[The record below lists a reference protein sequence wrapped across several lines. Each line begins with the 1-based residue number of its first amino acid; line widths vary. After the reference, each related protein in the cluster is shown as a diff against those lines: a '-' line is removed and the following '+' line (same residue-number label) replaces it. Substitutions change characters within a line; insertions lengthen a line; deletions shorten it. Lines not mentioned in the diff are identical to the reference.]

1 MNSINKLLIFIF
13 LSFIS
18 LSSFALGQ
26 LGHQVVC
33 DLAYNEL
40 PQTQQQQINQLLTA
54 MPKAHRIKLNRYMNQ
69 DDNAAITFAKSC
81 VWADAIKKQAD
92 YKKFEKWHFM
102 NVPRTAKAIT
112 TNACN
117 KDCIGQAV
125 NIHQQEV
132 STAQEPWQKLQA
144 LMFLGHWLG
153 DIHQPLH
160 VSYANDWGGNKIK
173 ITKRS
178 NVRCETLHWYWDD
191 CVLSRQNKNYGE
203 WLSQLQPMTA
213 AQSVKTFS
221 TQSPWK
227 WADESYQIV
236 TSSAFKYCDKRNGAC
251 RSPRGN
257 KVTLPRDY
265 QTTFAPIINQRM
277 VLAGKRLAQLLGLT
291 L

>member
-1 MNSINKLLIFIF
+1 MNAINKLLIFIF

-40 PQTQQQQINQLLTA
+40 PQNQQQQISQLLTA

-69 DDNAAITFAKSC
+69 DDDAAITFAKSC

-92 YKKFEKWHFM
+92 YKQFEKWHFM
-102 NVPRTAKAIT
+102 NVPRTAQNIT
-112 TNACN
+112 TNACK

-125 NIHQQEV
+125 NIHQQQV
-132 STAQEPWQKLQA
+132 STAQDPWQKLQA

-191 CVLSRQNKNYGE
+191 CVLSRQARSFEQWISHLSSNK
-203 WLSQLQPMTA
+203 
-213 AQSVKTFS
+213 SVTT
-221 TQSPWK
+221 TQWRPEHVWQ

-236 TSSAFKYCDKRNGAC
+236 TSADFKYCVKQDGSC
-251 RSPRGN
+251 RSPRDN
-257 KVTLPRDY
+257 KVTLPADY
-265 QTTFAPIINQRM
+265 QAQFAPVINQRM
-277 VLAGKRLAQLLGLT
+277 ILAGQRLAQLLKQSM
-291 L
+291 